1 MEALENI
8 KDSISKD
15 LEETRNKKKELSK
28 KFTQAKVWHYV
39 IHVYTYILYIYAQ
52 VIIQNLLYTYCT

>member
-28 KFTQAKVWHYV
+28 KFTQAKVWHCI
-39 IHVYTYILYIYAQ
+39 IHVHTVHEKGEFIALEP
-52 VIIQNLLYTYCT
+52 VLGYCCK